1 MTRELD
7 TREYEVSI
15 VGGYDDENRTSEDIT
30 ETLLSVM
37 QVKLIVLIMIICI
50 DVHFIGSECQIQI
63 SDSMYWKCQYY
74 CEEWSSLAKS
84 VWSWS

>member
-37 QVKLIVLIMIICI
+37 QVKLIVLIMIILM
-50 DVHFIGSECQIQI
+50 FT
-63 SDSMYWKCQYY
+63 
-74 CEEWSSLAKS
+74 L
-84 VWSWS
+84 